1 MANVTPITPPRV
13 PLLDVNSGVISRE
26 WYQFFLS
33 LYRLSG
39 GGSDVMSLQDVQ
51 LGPQPADYSNEIAA
65 LSGSELEP
73 PAEPVVLPGDPLEP
87 KAQPALLSQLHDVGA
102 FNPTDGDKLIF
113 NGTASRWEK
122 DSRSYLILDE

>member
-1 MANVTPITPPRV
+1 M
-13 PLLDVNSGVISRE
+13 DVNSGVISRE

-65 LSGSELEP
+65 LSGSELAP

-87 KAQPALLSQLHDVGA
+87 KAQPALLSQLQDVGA